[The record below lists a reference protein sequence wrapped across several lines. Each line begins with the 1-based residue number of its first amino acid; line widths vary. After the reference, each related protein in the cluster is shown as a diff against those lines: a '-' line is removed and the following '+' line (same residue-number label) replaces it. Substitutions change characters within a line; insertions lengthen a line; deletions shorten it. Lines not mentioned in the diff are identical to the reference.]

1 MSTVLSRRAA
11 FVAPLLAA
19 LACTPPSKPPTSAP
33 AAAAPSAS
41 AHGVDMQGMD
51 RAVAPG
57 DDFYSYASGRWMKA
71 TVIPP
76 DRASYDAGGALED
89 QVLAQTRALLEA
101 AAGSG
106 ASEGSDAQRVGDYY
120 ASFLDEAGIEAKGV
134 TPIQSELDAIAQI
147 HDRAGLAH
155 VLGATVRADV
165 DPLNLGTFS
174 AENLFGLWVA
184 PDFDDPAR
192 NAPYLLQGGL
202 GLPER
207 DYYLSTDG
215 EMVTIRAKYLDHLV
229 AMEKLLGAPD
239 APARAARILALET
252 QIARA
257 HATLVDSQD
266 VHKGNNVWQR
276 SDFASKAPGLDWNVF
291 FEAAGLGAQSRFFVW
306 QPAAFTGLSALVE
319 HEPLATWKEYLA
331 LRAVEHDAA
340 YLPKAFGDE
349 AFAFYGKVLSGT
361 PAQRERW
368 KRAIRATNGA
378 LPDAVGKLYVAKH
391 FPPEAKARA
400 TAMVANIVAAFG
412 RRIDALSW
420 MAPATRA
427 KAKEKLS
434 TLYVGVGYPEHW
446 RDDAGLRIVR
456 GDAIGNFHRAERH
469 YYESRRALLKEPVD
483 RTAWAMA
490 AQTVNAVNLPTQ
502 NALNFPAA
510 ILQPP
515 FFDLSAPDVV
525 NYGSIGATIGH
536 EISHSFDDQGCQFD
550 ASGKLSDWWTPDDL
564 AHFRTAAERL
574 VEQYD
579 AYQPLPGLAIH
590 GRQVLSE
597 NIADVAGLSAAYDGY
612 RKADGGEAR
621 AESGLTGDQQF
632 FLAYAQSWRE
642 KIREPALRQQIL
654 TDGHAPAQYR
664 ALTVR
669 NIDAWYEAFDVKPG
683 QGLYLTPS
691 ERVRVW

>member
-1 MSTVLSRRAA
+1 
-11 FVAPLLAA
+11 
-19 LACTPPSKPPTSAP
+19 
-33 AAAAPSAS
+33 
-41 AHGVDMQGMD
+41 MD
-51 RAVAPG
+51 RAVPPG
-57 DDFYSYASGRWMKA
+57 DDFYAYASGGWMKS

-89 QVLAQTRALLEA
+89 QVLAQTRALLEG

-106 ASEGSDAQRVGDYY
+106 AAAGTDAQRVGDYY
-120 ASFLDEAGIEAKGV
+120 ASFVDEAGIESKGLA
-134 TPIQSELDAIAQI
+134 PLQGELAAISAI
-147 HDRAGLAH
+147 HDRAGLARA
-155 VLGATVRADV
+155 LGETVRADV

-184 PDFDDPAR
+184 PDFDDPGRYA
-192 NAPYLLQGGL
+192 AYLLQGGL

-207 DYYLSTDG
+207 DYYLSSDA
-215 EMVTIRAKYLDHLV
+215 EMVSIRAKYLDHLV
-229 AMEKLLGAPD
+229 AVEKLLGAPD
-239 APARAARILALET
+239 AAARAGRILALET
-252 QIARA
+252 SIARA
-257 HATLVDSQD
+257 HASLLDSED

-276 SDFASKAPGLDWNVF
+276 GDFASKAPGLDWGPF
-291 FEAAGLGAQSRFFVW
+291 FDAAGLGAQSRFFVW
-306 QPAAFTGLSALVE
+306 QPAAFTGLSALVAR
-319 HEPLATWKEYLA
+319 EPIATWKEYLA

-349 AFAFYGKVLSGT
+349 AFAFFGKVLSGT

-368 KRAIRATNGA
+368 KRAIRATNAA
-378 LPDAVGKLYVAKH
+378 LPDGVGKLYVAKH

-400 TAMVANIVAAFG
+400 TAMVTNIVAAFG
-412 RRIDALSW
+412 RRIDALTW
-420 MAPATRA
+420 MAPATRT

-434 TLYVGVGYPEHW
+434 TLYVGVGYPERW
-446 RDDAGLRIVR
+446 RDDAALRIVR
-456 GDAIGNFHRAERH
+456 GDALGNFQRAGRA
-469 YYESRRALLKEPVD
+469 YYASRLAKLKEPVD
-483 RTAWAMA
+483 RSEWAMA

-515 FFDLSAPDVV
+515 YFDLSAPDVV

-564 AHFRTAAERL
+564 AHFKAAAERL
-574 VEQYD
+574 VSQYD

-612 RKADGGEAR
+612 RKASGGEAR
-621 AESGLTGDQQF
+621 PISGLTGDQQF
-632 FLAYAQSWRE
+632 FVAYAQSWRE

-654 TDGHAPAQYR
+654 TDGHSPAHYR

-669 NIDAWYEAFDVKPG
+669 NIDAWYQAFDVKPG